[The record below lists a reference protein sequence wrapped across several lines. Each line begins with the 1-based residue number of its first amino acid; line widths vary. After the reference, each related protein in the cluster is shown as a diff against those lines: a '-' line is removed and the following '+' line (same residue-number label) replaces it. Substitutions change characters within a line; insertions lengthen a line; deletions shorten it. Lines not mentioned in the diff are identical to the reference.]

1 MQIAQSLF
9 GCHRSILVKA
19 ARLSSICAM
28 MKDLLEQSAMRVSM
42 YGKGR
47 FPDSRD
53 QLANEFLTYGLL

>member
-1 MQIAQSLF
+1 
-9 GCHRSILVKA
+9 LVKA
-19 ARLSSICAM
+19 VRLSSICAM

-53 QLANEFLTYGLL
+53 QLANEFLTYGRL